1 MKALICA
8 VLAGMVLTARASAE
22 VFTLKNAAIFT
33 AAGAVALGY
42 DDWIESRTNH
52 KHTLSMTRLSRGI
65 GQAGEGAYLGGA
77 VALFFAGGKL
87 FGSESTATTAFLAG
101 ESFLAANAAGTILK
115 VAVGRSRPYAREG
128 QLRFR
133 PFSMKSESTSFPS
146 GHTVSAFSVASVVAA
161 RSEGTFAPVA
171 AYGLAT
177 AVGLQRLYARR
188 HWVSDVAAGAFIGT
202 YIGRKI
208 AASAAAG
215 APAATVWVLPEM
227 GEDYSGLRAA
237 WSF

>member
-1 MKALICA
+1 MKALLCA
-8 VLAGMVLTARASAE
+8 ILLGTALTARAAAE
-22 VFTLKNAAIFT
+22 VFTLKNAAVFT

-42 DDWIESRTNH
+42 DNWIESRTNH
-52 KHTLSMTRLSRGI
+52 KHTLSMTRLSRNI

-87 FGSESTATTAFLAG
+87 FGSERTAETAFLAG

-115 VAVGRSRPYAREG
+115 AAVGRSRPYAG
-128 QLRFR
+128 DGPLRFR
-133 PFSMKSESTSFPS
+133 PFNMKGESTSFPS

-161 RSEGTFAPVA
+161 RSEGTFTPVA

-177 AVGLQRLYARR
+177 VVGLQRLYARR

-202 YIGRKI
+202 YVGRKI
-208 AASAAAG
+208 AASAAAR
-215 APAATVWVLPEM
+215 APAATVWVLPELDE
-227 GEDYSGLRAA
+227 GYSGLRAA
-237 WSF
+237 WAF